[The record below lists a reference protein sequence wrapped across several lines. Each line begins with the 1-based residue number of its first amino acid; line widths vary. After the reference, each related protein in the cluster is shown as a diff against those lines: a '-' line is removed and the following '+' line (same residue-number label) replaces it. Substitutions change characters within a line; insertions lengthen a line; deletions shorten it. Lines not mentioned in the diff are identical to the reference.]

1 MKTCPKCHQT
11 FKNKDYDS
19 ESHIDQHTPYWLKG
33 RNVRLS
39 GADQI
44 RIMLANWS
52 GGWEK
57 FISQEQKRI
66 KQQKKDDYDLKKS
79 LKLQK
84 FEERNNIEFVVCG
97 SKVESYRE
105 LDQQY
110 KSSEVSS

>member
-1 MKTCPKCHQT
+1 MKTCSKCHQT

-19 ESHIDQHTPYWLKG
+19 ESHIDQHTPYWLKDG
-33 RNVRLS
+33 NVRLS

-44 RIMLANWS
+44 RIMLAKWA

-57 FISQEQKRI
+57 YLIDEKKRI
-66 KQQKKDDYDLKKS
+66 KKKGEYDYKKA

-84 FEERNNIEFVVCG
+84 FEQRNGIEFVVCD

-105 LDQQY
+105 VLQT
-110 KSSEVSS
+110 KEAERL